1 MDLKIML
8 TTFAMI
14 FLAEVGDKTQL
25 AILSFAI
32 KTKSPFSVF
41 VGAGGALLLAT
52 ILAIVFGGVLLKF
65 IPESYIRYISGG
77 LFVLFGGLI
86 LFGRL

>member
-8 TTFAMI
+8 TTFSMI
-14 FLAEVGDKTQL
+14 FLAELGDKTQL

-32 KTKSPFSVF
+32 KTKSPFSVLL
-41 VGAGGALLLAT
+41 GAGGALLLAT
-52 ILAIVFGGVLLKF
+52 ILAVFFGGVLLKF

-77 LFVLFGGLI
+77 LFCLGV
-86 LFGRL
+86 